1 MAVALISTLVPL
13 GVIAVGWLFRMQSE
27 LKAEMASRHSE
38 WKASMEANSREHDM
52 LAERISEVNQTL
64 GRQIGEVNQTLL
76 GMQTLLH
83 DMNSRL
89 IKIESRQELEAAS

>member
-13 GVIAVGWLFRMQSE
+13 GVIAVGWLFKMQSE
-27 LKAEMASRHSE
+27 LKAEMSSRHSE
-38 WKASMEANSREHDM
+38 WKASMEANTREHDT
-52 LAERISEVNQTL
+52 LAERIS
-64 GRQIGEVNQTLL
+64 EVNQTLL

-89 IKIESRQELEAAS
+89 IKIEARQELEAAS

>member
-13 GVIAVGWLFRMQSE
+13 GVIAVGWLFKMQSE
-27 LKAEMASRHSE
+27 LKSEMASRHSE
-38 WKASMEANSREHDM
+38 WKTTMEANTREHDA

-64 GRQIGEVNQTLL
+64 RGMETLL
-76 GMQTLLH
+76 K

-89 IKIESRQELEAAS
+89 IKIETRQELEAAS

>member
-13 GVIAVGWLFRMQSE
+13 GVIAVGWLFKMQSE

-52 LAERISEVNQTL
+52 LVERIREVNQTLAERISEVNQTL
-64 GRQIGEVNQTLL
+64 NGIEHSLISI
-76 GMQTLLH
+76 
-83 DMNSRL
+83 DSRL
-89 IKIESRQELEAAS
+89 IKIEARQEIEAAS